1 MRAVKKVLKVVAVVA
16 GVVIGGLALA
26 IAFGGPGTPPPLRSI
41 SDPFKAVDFS
51 DLPPLE
57 KFLCRGGDPLA
68 FREYKP
74 EGAPAGTVVLI
85 HGSSAHSASMH
96 PIAKAYA
103 KAGFRAFTLDM
114 RGHGASGGQAS
125 IKGPNHLEY
134 DVEDFA
140 KATKIGGQATLVG
153 FSSGGG
159 FVLGFA
165 GGPRQEI
172 FSGYVLLAPFVSQE
186 APTYRPDSGGWVSVG
201 IPRILGLVMLN
212 AAGISAFNTL
222 PVLRFAV
229 AEDMKK
235 GLTAEYSYSL
245 AMRFRAPPDW
255 RRTIQAVKQ
264 PMAVLVGE
272 KDELF
277 VADQFAPLFADRK
290 IPVTVVPGVN
300 HIGLIVDE
308 KALQAAI
315 AATRVLK
322 P

>member
-1 MRAVKKVLKVVAVVA
+1 MRAVKKILKVVAVVA

-68 FREYKP
+68 FREYKA

-96 PIAKAYA
+96 PLAKAYA

-114 RGHGASGGQAS
+114 RGHGASGGQGT

-140 KATKIGGQATLVG
+140 KATRIVGQATLVG

-172 FSGYVLLAPFVSQE
+172 FSGYVLLAPFVSQD
-186 APTYRPDSGGWVSVG
+186 APTYRPDGGGWTSVG
-201 IPRILGLVMLN
+201 VPRIVGLVLLN
-212 AAGISAFNTL
+212 AAGISVFNNL

-229 AEDMKK
+229 AEGNK
-235 GLTAEYSYSL
+235 GNLTAEYSYSL
-245 AMRFRAPPDW
+245 AMRFRPPPDW
-255 RRTIQAVKQ
+255 RRTIQAVQQ

-277 VADQFAPLFADRK
+277 VADQFAPLFADKK

-300 HIGLIVDE
+300 HIGLILDE
-308 KALQAAI
+308 KALQATI
-315 AATRVLK
+315 AATRALK